1 MLSTARSWRWGIRR
15 IAGALLF
22 TAMTL
27 GAAHAQPVADFYRGK
42 NLNLLIGVGV
52 GGEYDTQARLI
63 GRYIGKYIPGNP
75 NVVAQNMI
83 GASGLKMA
91 NHLYTLAPKDGSF
104 IGMLSNNLPMREILG
119 DKSIQFEAAK
129 FNWIGSMSPLVEV
142 MITWHATGVK
152 TIEDA
157 RRQELVAGT
166 SSKGSVHYFITAT
179 MNDFLGTKFKI
190 VTGYENGSQMNL
202 AMERGEVHA
211 RVIAWS
217 AVKVTKPD
225 WIADNKINVLLQAGS
240 KARDLPDVPTLES
253 LARNEEERQ
262 VIELLSSADKIGR
275 PLTTTP
281 DVSSE
286 RLRALRA
293 AFLAAMKDPDLLRDA
308 EGARMDV
315 EPITGEEMQQIIAT
329 LHRTPKAA
337 IARAQKFV
345 D

>member
-1 MLSTARSWRWGIRR
+1 MSFIAPSWGRLVRQ
-15 IAGALLF
+15 IAAG
-22 TAMTL
+22 L
-27 GAAHAQPVADFYRGK
+27 GFAVASSGLASAQPVGDFYRGK
-42 NLNLLIGVGV
+42 NLTLLIGVGA

-63 GRYIGKYIPGNP
+63 GRYIGRYIPGNP

-91 NHLYTLAPKDGSF
+91 NHLYTLAARDGSF
-104 IGMLSNNLPMREILG
+104 LGMLSNNLPMREVLG
-119 DKSIQFEAAK
+119 DKAIQFEAAK
-129 FNWIGSMSPLVEV
+129 FNWVGSMSPLVEV
-142 MITWHATGVK
+142 MITWHDTGVR

-179 MNDFLGTKFKI
+179 MNDFLATKFKI

-217 AVKVTKPD
+217 AVKVTKPE
-225 WIADNKINVLLQAGS
+225 WIADRKINILVQAGS
-240 KARDLPDVPTLES
+240 KAKDLPNVPSLEE
-253 LARNEEERQ
+253 LARSDEERQ

-275 PLTTTP
+275 PLATTP
-281 DVSSE
+281 DAPPDRV
-286 RLRALRA
+286 RALRA

-308 EGARMDV
+308 ESARMDV
-315 EPITGEEMQQIIAT
+315 DPITGEEMQTIVET
-329 LHRTPKAA
+329 LRRTPKAA